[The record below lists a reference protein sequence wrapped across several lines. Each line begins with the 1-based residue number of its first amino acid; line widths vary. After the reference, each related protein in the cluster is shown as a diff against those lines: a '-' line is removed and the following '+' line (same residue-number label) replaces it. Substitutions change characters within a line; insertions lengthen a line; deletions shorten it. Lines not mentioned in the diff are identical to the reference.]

1 MHSKIFQIT
10 TKRLEKNRF
19 LNEFTLEQGQFCVY
33 DYCKWISQTEREI
46 QIDNLV
52 MYALP
57 KGMFRRIAEDEIM
70 YNGGIEQ
77 WSKEFADRIKETVTK
92 ITAENVIDP
101 CCPAVAELIH
111 LINNPLD
118 TDYNFYLHE
127 DCKEPYAVESLEF
140 MQFVS
145 QLKPGTILYIGGVI
159 DYHF

>member
-10 TKRLEKNRF
+10 TKRLEKSRF
-19 LNEFTLEQGQFCVY
+19 LNEYTLAQGQFCFY
-33 DYCKWISQTEREI
+33 DYCKRISQTERKI

-57 KGMFRRIAEDEIM
+57 QGMFRRISEDEII

-77 WSKEFADRIKETVTK
+77 WLEKFADRIKEKVTE

-101 CCPAVAELIH
+101 CCPAVAGLIR

-127 DCKEPYAVESLEF
+127 DCKDPHAVESLEF
-140 MQFVS
+140 MQFAS
-145 QLKPGTILYIGGVI
+145 QLEPGTILFIGGVI

>member
-19 LNEFTLEQGQFCVY
+19 LNEFTLEQGQFCIY

-118 TDYNFYLHE
+118 TDYRFYTDADGTQSFAE
-127 DCKEPYAVESLEF
+127 QSFAF

-145 QLKPGTILYIGGVI
+145 TLEPGTILYIGGVI